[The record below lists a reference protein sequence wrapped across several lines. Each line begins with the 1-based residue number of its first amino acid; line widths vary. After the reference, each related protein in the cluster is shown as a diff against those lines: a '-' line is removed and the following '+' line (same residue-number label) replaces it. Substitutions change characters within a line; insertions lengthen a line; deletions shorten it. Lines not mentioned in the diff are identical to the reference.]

1 MSLGVKINSMAVRL
15 PEDFE
20 LAINLKNSLLDDDRE
35 DATYPMEVN
44 LVSNREVF
52 GFIDRAHVDTTGEL
66 SAEVDFGPYQLLR
79 GWCVLTDVGGG
90 SVEFYVATAKNS
102 FWGQAKNRWLDES
115 CGGQFSNPGTQWDT
129 LDKFSRSLTEQ
140 MDYVVCPV
148 CDSWMRNVVDSE
160 VNFYNYLEPGETTF
174 RYSFVAKPIFYTPF
188 LRVTVVVKKI
198 LERMGY
204 TIGQDELSA
213 DENLKDLLI
222 ICRRNPIDVAL
233 GSGAVDNYQYG
244 KHLPHISVYSFLR
257 EIENKFGYNFI
268 VDEGIKHVDIRKLS
282 FSRVKELKVFD
293 GIEKHFLTDDDRV
306 EGIVY
311 KDAGSSDEGIKQL
324 EEAGLLHIVFGK
336 EDNAETVDCI
346 STIVGVGSD
355 VKKFDIP
362 NVETNYQY
370 EYRFAAF
377 QEEFADAQAYRERIQ
392 TELRF
397 SIYRG
402 MIKASPV
409 NGSGRRYE
417 FNYPVASPIPED
429 DKNGTFSLLWN
440 GIDDNLSEYVKDR
453 ALLLIGA
460 KQTNEFYVCPDMRN
474 LDNLKELFSNVLII
488 RNRKYLCYEQ
498 EIVLGNN
505 SIVSHLIRCY
515 PV

>member
-1 MSLGVKINSMAVRL
+1 MSLEVKINSKSVRL

-44 LVSNREVF
+44 LASNREVF
-52 GFIDRAHVDTTGEL
+52 GFIDRAHTDVNEEML
-66 SAEVDFGPYQLLR
+66 AEVDFGPFQLLGGR
-79 GWCVLTDVGGG
+79 CVLTDVGGG
-90 SVEFYVATAKNS
+90 NVEFYVSTTKNS
-102 FWGQAKNRWLDES
+102 FWGQAKNRWLDDS
-115 CGGQFSNPGTQWDT
+115 CGGQFSNPGNQLDT
-129 LDKFSRSLTEQ
+129 LTRFSRSLTER
-140 MDYVVCPV
+140 MDYVVCPLR
-148 CDSWMRNVVDSE
+148 DSWMRNMVDTE
-160 VNFYNYLEPGETTF
+160 VDFYNYLEPGETSF
-174 RYSFVAKPIFYTPF
+174 RFSLVAKPIFYTPF
-188 LRVTVVVKKI
+188 LRVTVVMKKI

-204 TIGQDELSA
+204 TIGVDEFSI

-222 ICRRNPIDVAL
+222 ICRRNPIDVNL
-233 GSGAVDNYQYG
+233 GSDAVGKYLYGA
-244 KHLPHISVYSFLR
+244 HLPHISIYSFLR

-268 VDEGIKHVDIRKLS
+268 VDEGRKHVDIQRLS
-282 FSRVKELKVFD
+282 FSRVKETMVFD
-293 GIEKHFLTDDDRV
+293 GMEKHFLTGDDRV
-306 EGIVY
+306 KGIVY
-311 KDAGSSDEGIKQL
+311 KDTDSTDEGIKQL
-324 EEAGLLHIVFGK
+324 AEAGLLHVVFGQ
-336 EDNAETVDCI
+336 EDDAETVDCI

-355 VKKFDIP
+355 IKKFNIP

-377 QEEFADAQAYRERIQ
+377 QEGFSDAQDYRDRIE
-392 TELRF
+392 TDLRF

-409 NGSGRRYE
+409 NDSGRRYE
-417 FNYPVASPIPED
+417 FDYPVASPIPED

-440 GIDDNLSEYVKDR
+440 GIDNNLSEYVKDR

-460 KQTNEFYVCPDMRN
+460 KQTNEFYVCPDMKN
-474 LDNLKELFSNVLII
+474 LDNLKEFFSHVLIV

-505 SIVSHLIRCY
+505 VIVSHVLRCY